1 MLLLLDDKEP
11 QSSPPQF
18 VVDDSVAQQFPIP
31 VYTIVN
37 IYYLAGSIKME
48 LMREICD
55 MVCVLI
61 FIRVMQE
68 MGNWEIDFWFWIC
81 D

>member
-18 VVDDSVAQQFPIP
+18 VVDDCVAQQFPIP

-55 MVCVLI
+55 MVGC
-61 FIRVMQE
+61 
-68 MGNWEIDFWFWIC
+68 
-81 D
+81 